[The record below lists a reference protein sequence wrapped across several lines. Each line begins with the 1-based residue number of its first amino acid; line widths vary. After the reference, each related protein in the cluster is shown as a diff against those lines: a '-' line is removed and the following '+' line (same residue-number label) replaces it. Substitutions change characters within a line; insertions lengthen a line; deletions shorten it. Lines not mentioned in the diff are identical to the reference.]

1 MSTLFKKSVC
11 ISLLGHITFFGV
23 FNLSFGPVLP
33 KTDYAVVSFWGSWLP
48 ADFLR
53 ASWVRPFSA
62 KTLSPQQKPDTR
74 LLQRVDRRVAYAVD
88 YYVKPHTVPVSL
100 SSNKLSYAQ
109 LFLTSVPPVKKSAV
123 LMFYPPLP
131 YNFSLY
137 FKDRQTVHIEL
148 MFKKEAPAD
157 SKTSSLIVKRKI
169 SSGNLDA
176 DLLSMRYL
184 GRYLFMQQRSLPLD
198 EWQTVKIELSPQK

>member
-1 MSTLFKKSVC
+1 MSPLFKKSVC

-33 KTDYAVVSFWGSWLP
+33 KTDYAAVSFWGSWLP

-53 ASWVRPFSA
+53 ASWVRPVPS
-62 KTLSPQQKPDTR
+62 KTLSPQQKLDTR
-74 LLQRVDRRVAYAVD
+74 PLQRADRRVAYTAD
-88 YYVKPHTVPVSL
+88 YYVKPHAMPASL
-100 SSNKLSYAQ
+100 STDKLSYTQPLSA
-109 LFLTSVPPVKKSAV
+109 SVPSVKKSAV

-131 YNFSLY
+131 YNFLLH
-137 FKDRQTVHIEL
+137 FKDRQAVHIEL
-148 MFKKEAPAD
+148 MFKKAAPAD
-157 SKTSSLIVKRKI
+157 SKTNPLIVKRKI

>member
-1 MSTLFKKSVC
+1 MSPLFKKSVC

-23 FNLSFGPVLP
+23 FNLSFSPVLP
-33 KTDYAVVSFWGSWLP
+33 KTDYAAVSFWGSWLP

-53 ASWVRPFSA
+53 ASWVRPVSP

-74 LLQRVDRRVAYAVD
+74 PLQRTDRRMAYTAD
-88 YYVKPHTVPVSL
+88 CYLKPHAMSASL
-100 SSNKLSYAQ
+100 STDKLSYTQPLSA
-109 LFLTSVPPVKKSAV
+109 FVPPVKKSAV

-131 YNFSLY
+131 RNFSLY
-137 FKDRQTVHIEL
+137 FKDRQAVHIEL
-148 MFKKEAPAD
+148 MFKKAAPAD
-157 SKTSSLIVKRKI
+157 SKTNSLIVKRKI